1 MDAPLV
7 AVGNRNSFS
16 KFVTHRVIVHVHVGV
31 LCSSVDGVGRIDS
44 RGNVL
49 VDSLDFAQ
57 GNRILV
63 EQSVLEGALA
73 AFGNRDPTEE
83 ICA

>member
-1 MDAPLV
+1 MLV

-16 KFVTHRVIVHVHVGV
+16 KSVTHRAIVHVHDGV
-31 LCSSVDGVGRIDS
+31 LCRSVDGVGRIDL
-44 RGNVL
+44 RGDVL

-57 GNRILV
+57 GNRILI

-73 AFGNRDPTEE
+73 AFGNRDPTEVVR
-83 ICA
+83 A